1 MAAGTNRNP
10 FLPVLRL
17 FRSGLSPRS
26 CRIDGIHYKVAASR
40 GALVHVWRWKL
51 VRCLDFRTAI
61 FTPGMERPFLT
72 AQNIV
77 KKYGGDGATHV
88 ALRGLSVTADRGDF
102 IAVRGPSGC
111 GKSTLLHVL
120 GAMDRPT
127 EGSVHLNGR
136 RLDNL
141 DLQELAVVRR
151 RHIGFIF
158 QAFNLMPTMSVI
170 ENVALPLLLDGM
182 SEGSSSELSR
192 AALADVGMSARV
204 DFFPSQLSGG
214 EMQRVAI
221 ARALAITP
229 ELVIADEPTGS
240 LDSVNGNRVLEL
252 LASLNASRN
261 ITILMATHS
270 NEAAAFASRCID
282 VKDGQLAGEADAD
295 AIPPVV

>member
-1 MAAGTNRNP
+1 
-10 FLPVLRL
+10 
-17 FRSGLSPRS
+17 
-26 CRIDGIHYKVAASR
+26 
-40 GALVHVWRWKL
+40 
-51 VRCLDFRTAI
+51 
-61 FTPGMERPFLT
+61 MERPFLS

-77 KKYGGDGATHV
+77 KKYGADGATHV
-88 ALRGLSVTADRGDF
+88 ALRGLSITADRGDF
-102 IAVRGPSGC
+102 IAVRGPSGG

-170 ENVALPLLLDGM
+170 ENVALPLLLDGR

-192 AALADVGMSARV
+192 AALEDVGMSARV

-221 ARALAITP
+221 ARALVIAP

>member
-1 MAAGTNRNP
+1 
-10 FLPVLRL
+10 
-17 FRSGLSPRS
+17 
-26 CRIDGIHYKVAASR
+26 
-40 GALVHVWRWKL
+40 
-51 VRCLDFRTAI
+51 
-61 FTPGMERPFLT
+61 MERPFLS

-77 KKYGGDGATHV
+77 KKYGADGATHI

-102 IAVRGPSGC
+102 IAVRGPSGG

-170 ENVALPLLLDGM
+170 ENVALPLLLDGR
-182 SEGSSSELSR
+182 SEGKSSELSR
-192 AALADVGMSARV
+192 AALADVGMSARE

-221 ARALAITP
+221 ARALVIAP

-240 LDSVNGNRVLEL
+240 LDSVNGSRVLEL

-282 VKDGQLAGEADAD
+282 VKDGQLVGEANAD